1 MMGTVYRSFARYL
14 TMSLLSCA
22 QMVWAQTA
30 RYEGQ
35 PIADIQFVP
44 PEQPLTAAELATAV
58 PLKKGA
64 PLRLAD
70 VHAAIERLY
79 ATGAFEDI
87 QVDAESAPV
96 PAGGVTVRIVTKN
109 SWFVGN
115 VAMLGH
121 LSDPPNAGQL
131 VNVTRLNLGQPFTEA
146 DVAPAQTAIE
156 HLLEANGLH
165 QSQVRS
171 EVSYDPHT
179 QQVSVHFVVDAGP
192 RARFTAPVITGDTK
206 LPLPDIVKAT
216 HWRRWLIG
224 GWRTVNQS
232 RVSAGVEDVRAKYER
247 RGRFEAHV
255 SLKAMDYDADTN
267 RSKPSLDID
276 AGPEVEVHA
285 VGAKISQGKL
295 RSLVPVFEEHTVDES
310 LLLEGERN
318 LRDYF
323 QSQGY
328 FDAEVAFKP
337 QRVIDDK
344 ASIDYLINPGE
355 RHKLV
360 LIAIQGNKYF
370 RTAAIRER
378 MFLMRASLLQFR
390 RGRYSGALLRRDEQS
405 IANLYQS
412 NGFRDAAVTHKIVDG
427 YNGKPGN
434 LAVFIYIQEGPQY
447 FIHSLEVQ
455 GAAKLDKAQLLSQL
469 SSVEGQP
476 FSEYNVAVDRDSI
489 LQQYSARGFPNA
501 TFEWSSKPSS
511 DAHQTDLTYVIHEG
525 QQEFVREILISGL
538 QNTRRSLV
546 DSKML
551 LKAGDPLSPTAM
563 RDAQRHLYEVGVFAR
578 VDTAIQNP
586 DGDTSEKYVLYD
598 VEEARKYSIATGFGA
613 EFARIGGCSTCLEA
627 PQGQTGFA
635 PDATLD
641 VSRLDL
647 WGLGQ
652 SLSFRGRVSTLEQR
666 ALINYTAPRIHG
678 NAKLTLSF
686 TSLYDNSKDVRTFTA
701 QRFENS
707 VQLSDRLS
715 KSITF
720 LYRYTYRH
728 VTVDQSTLKISP
740 LLIPLFSQPDRVGE
754 VSWSLI
760 QDRRDDPIDTHKGI
774 YNTLDI
780 SLAPRALGSEI
791 SFGRFLGRNA
801 TYHPIGKKYVLARAT
816 TFGIVH
822 PLHNV
827 TDPLTAIPL
836 PEHFFSGGADS
847 ERGFPDLQA
856 GPRDLVTG
864 FPLGGTAL
872 LMNQTEFRFPLLGD
886 NVGGVL
892 FHDMGN
898 VYSSPSSISFRT
910 DQHGISDFD
919 YMNHAVGF
927 GIRYRTP
934 IGPVRLD
941 LAYSINPPRFIGFQG
956 SFSDLLSAGQN
967 PCQTQPYNCVAQ
979 RISHFQFFF
988 SIGQTF

>member
-1 MMGTVYRSFARYL
+1 MMGTVYRSFARYVATSVL
-14 TMSLLSCA
+14 ACA

-35 PIADIQFVP
+35 PIADVQFVP
-44 PEQPLTAAELATAV
+44 PEQPLTDAELANII

-79 ATGAFEDI
+79 ATGAYDDI
-87 QVDAESAPV
+87 QVEGEPAAAP
-96 PAGGVTVRIVTKN
+96 ASGVTVRIVTRN

-115 VAMLGH
+115 VAVLGRI
-121 LSDPPNAGQL
+121 SDPPNAGQL
-131 VNVTRLNLGQPFTEA
+131 VNVTRLNLGQPFTET

-156 HLLEANGLH
+156 HLLESNGLH
-165 QSQVRS
+165 ASQIRP

-179 QQVSVHFVVDAGP
+179 QQVSVHFLVDSGR
-192 RARFTAPVITGDTK
+192 RAHFTTPAISGDPK
-206 LPLPDIVKAT
+206 MPLEDIVKAT

-224 GWRTVNQS
+224 GWRTVTQS
-232 RVSAGVEDVRAKYER
+232 RVSKGVEDVRSRYER
-247 RGRFEAHV
+247 RGRFEARV
-255 SLKAMDYDADTN
+255 SLKAMDYDADSN
-267 RSKPSLDID
+267 RSRPMLDID

-285 VGAKISQGKL
+285 VGAKVSQGKL
-295 RSLVPVFEEHTVDES
+295 RSLVPVFEEHTVDDS

-328 FDAEVAFKP
+328 FDAEVEFKP
-337 QRVIDDK
+337 QRVVNDK
-344 ASIDYLINPGE
+344 ATIDYLINPGK

-360 LIAIQGNKYF
+360 LIDIQGNKYF
-370 RTAAIRER
+370 RTDAIRER

-405 IANLYQS
+405 IASLYQS

-427 YNGKPGN
+427 YQGKPDQ
-434 LAVFIYIQEGPQY
+434 LAVYINIEEGPQY

-455 GAAKLDKAQLLSQL
+455 GIAKLDKAQVLSAL

-476 FSEYNVAVDRDSI
+476 FSEYNVAIDRDSI

-501 TFEWSSKPSS
+501 TFEWNSKPAS
-511 DAHQTDLTYVIHEG
+511 DAHQMDLTYVIHEG
-525 QQEFVREILISGL
+525 QQEFVRDVLISGL

-551 LKAGDPLSPTAM
+551 LKAGDPLSPTAE
-563 RDAQRHLYEVGVFAR
+563 RDTQRKLYDLGVFAR

-586 DGDTSEKYVLYD
+586 DGDSGEKYVLYD
-598 VEEARKYSIATGFGA
+598 MEEAHKYSIATGFGA
-613 EFARIGGCSTCLEA
+613 EFARIGGCTTCLEA

-641 VSRLDL
+641 VSRLNL

-652 SLSFRGRVSTLEQR
+652 SLSFRGRISTLDQR
-666 ALINYTAPRIHG
+666 ALINYTAPRVRG
-678 NAKLTLSF
+678 NDKLTLSF
-686 TSLYDNSKDVRTFTA
+686 TILYDNSKDVRTFTA
-701 QRFENS
+701 QREEAS

-715 KSITF
+715 KSVTF

-728 VTVDQSTLKISP
+728 VAVDQSTLKISP
-740 LLIPLFSQPDRVGE
+740 YLIPLFSQPDRVGE
-754 VSWSLI
+754 VSWSVV

-774 YNTLDI
+774 YNTMDVAA
-780 SLAPRALGSEI
+780 APRAFGSEL

-801 TYHPIGKKYVLARAT
+801 TYHPIGKKLVLARAT
-816 TFGIVH
+816 SFGIVH
-822 PLHNV
+822 PLQNV
-827 TDPLTAIPL
+827 ANPLTAIPL
-836 PEHFFSGGADS
+836 PEHFFSGGATS

-856 GPRDLVTG
+856 GPRDLTTG

-872 LMNQTEFRFPLLGD
+872 LMNQTELRFPLLGED
-886 NVGGVL
+886 IGGVL

-898 VYSSPSSISFRT
+898 VYSGPSNISFRT
-910 DQHGISDFD
+910 DQHGLSDFD
-919 YMNHAVGF
+919 YMNHTVGF

-941 LAYSINPPRFIGFQG
+941 FAYSINPPRFIGFKG
-956 SFSDLLSAGQN
+956 SLNDLLSAGPL
-967 PCQTQPYNCVAQ
+967 PCNTQPYNCVAQ
-979 RISHFQFFF
+979 SISHFQFFF